1 MFRELCAGF
10 LAQQDEKGMWHQVLN
25 EHDSYPET
33 SCTSMFAY
41 AFARGVQYGWLEK
54 PAPYVRAVFKA
65 WEALNRYSIDRLGN
79 VHGVC
84 RGSEFSFTSEYY
96 KKDLLWNLNDTHG
109 IGIVLLAGV
118 EVIRLTEFLIKNG
131 PAAVVEASK
140 ATPVAR
146 KATAVPRKRQASAA
160 AAK

>member
-1 MFRELCAGF
+1 
-10 LAQQDEKGMWHQVLN
+10 
-25 EHDSYPET
+25 
-33 SCTSMFAY
+33 
-41 AFARGVQYGWLEK
+41 
-54 PAPYVRAVFKA
+54 VFKA
-65 WEALNRYSIDRLGN
+65 WEALNRVSIDRLGN

-118 EVIRLTEFLIKNG
+118 EVIRLTKHLQKTG
-131 PAAVVEASK
+131 APAAVTGSAPK
-140 ATPVAR
+140 RTAAR
-146 KATAVPRKRQASAA
+146 KPRRALA